1 MNTILVNRILILK
14 EFFKLRS
21 EKLTSLTFY
30 LAIVTL
36 VISIINLILTL
47 KLNYLG
53 KKLLITCQICV
64 ENFKLTV

>member
-47 KLNYLG
+47 KT
-53 KKLLITCQICV
+53 KL
-64 ENFKLTV
+64 FR